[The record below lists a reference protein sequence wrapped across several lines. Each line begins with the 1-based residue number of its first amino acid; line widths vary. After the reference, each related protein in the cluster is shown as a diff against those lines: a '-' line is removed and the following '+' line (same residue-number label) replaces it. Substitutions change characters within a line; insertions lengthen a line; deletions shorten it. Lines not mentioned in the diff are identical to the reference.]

1 MKKVS
6 IVGYSERG
14 LVNEVVRHLADQPND
29 LRTLVEAIEWRPSD
43 RRISE
48 LSTLWGTA
56 DRGYLFV
63 EPSFAQFGAP
73 DLVMAIA
80 PDDGTQPL
88 LFFIEAKVVS
98 YEKSARANQT
108 GMEDPRYNSSING
121 QLSLRHRL
129 ATALA
134 SSTGSDNLTEPQAVW
149 EQAQRQ
155 LCDPLQKP
163 RCLKKQRNMKGLVDR
178 LRFGNLVDQNAFL
191 QRCFFVALTD
201 DDKAPGSLWDGDTA
215 PCYFGNRLWTELAR
229 QHTGW
234 LGWKRVGKA
243 LNMGVRPEWKD
254 CLNLCGAAEP
264 EGEAALGLARQVAGY
279 VAGLA
284 QPKRLRIKECS
295 ESLSLYDDVAGAV
308 VAKVIVA
315 DGGTVWLG
323 LSIDRKADASFN
335 KEWERGGRKFRCKAL
350 DADFVSDENL
360 RKAVQ
365 RYFGY

>member
-1 MKKVS
+1 M
-6 IVGYSERG
+6 
-14 LVNEVVRHLADQPND
+14 
-29 LRTLVEAIEWRPSD
+29 D
-43 RRISE
+43 R
-48 LSTLWGTA
+48 
-56 DRGYLFV
+56 
-63 EPSFAQFGAP
+63 
-73 DLVMAIA
+73 
-80 PDDGTQPL
+80 
-88 LFFIEAKVVS
+88 
-98 YEKSARANQT
+98 
-108 GMEDPRYNSSING
+108 
-121 QLSLRHRL
+121 
-129 ATALA
+129 
-134 SSTGSDNLTEPQAVW
+134 TGS
-149 EQAQRQ
+149 
-155 LCDPLQKP
+155 
-163 RCLKKQRNMKGLVDR
+163 
-178 LRFGNLVDQNAFL
+178 
-191 QRCFFVALTD
+191 
-201 DDKAPGSLWDGDTA
+201 TA
-215 PCYFGNRLWTELAR
+215 
-229 QHTGW
+229 HGW